1 MSNLKRILKPL
12 FAPLSVLNNVISKD
26 SKKLFF
32 YSNLGFRDN
41 VKSLYDYAIQIGLN
55 KTHKIIVATDEYKK
69 FAEAAPQN
77 VKFVS
82 TKNGIFSFFRA
93 KYCFYSFGKYPIMPA
108 KKQTVVNLWHGMPL
122 KSIGRFV
129 KGCENEKQ
137 NYFSHIIATSPFFA
151 EVMCKAFDAKREQ
164 VIITSQ
170 PRCDDMYKSAP
181 KPDFLEGFDKI
192 IFWLPTFMS
201 SKKLGRQDG
210 EYKNIN
216 PYDADFLN
224 EINEI
229 LKQNSMLLLIKP
241 HPMDDADIAKT
252 DFSNIKVTTDA
263 ELYKKN
269 LNLYD
274 VLRDT
279 DALVTDFSSI
289 YFDFM
294 MLDRPIAFA
303 GGDVDEYQKNRG
315 FSLENPKDFMPGA
328 VLANSDEFVSFVK
341 DVAKGVDEHL
351 EQRKICNEICN
362 TFSNGDGCA
371 RVLKEIGLI

>member
-12 FAPLSVLNNVISKD
+12 LVPLSFVNKIIPKD
-26 SKKLFF
+26 EKMLFF

-41 VKSLYDYAIQIGLN
+41 VKSLYDYVIQIGLN
-55 KTHKIIVATDEYKK
+55 KTHKIIVSTDAFKD
-69 FAEAAPQN
+69 FINDAPQN

-82 TKNGIFSFFRA
+82 TKNGIFSFFKA

-108 KKQTVVNLWHGMPL
+108 KNQVVVNLWHGMPL

-151 EVMCKAFDAKREQ
+151 EVMCKAFDAKHEQ

-170 PRCDDMYKSAP
+170 PRCDDMFKTAD
-181 KPDFLEGFDKI
+181 KLDFLQGFNKV

-216 PYDADFLN
+216 PYDATFLKQ
-224 EINEI
+224 INEI
-229 LKQNSMLLLIKP
+229 LEEQNILLLIKP
-241 HPMDDADIAKT
+241 HPMDDDHIIKSN
-252 DFSNIKVTTDA
+252 FSNIQYTSDA
-263 ELYKKN
+263 KLFDKSV
-269 LNLYD
+269 NLYD

-289 YFDFM
+289 YFDYM
-294 MLDRPIAFA
+294 MLNRPIAFA
-303 GGDVDEYQKNRG
+303 GGNIEEYQKNRG

-328 VLANSDEFVSFVK
+328 FLLSNKDFESFVK
-341 DVAKGVDEHL
+341 DVAEGRDEYC
-351 EQRKICNEICN
+351 EQRKRCNQFCN
-362 TFSNGDGCA
+362 TFSNGNGCE
-371 RVLKEIGLI
+371 RILKEIGLI

>member
-12 FAPLSVLNNVISKD
+12 LAPLSFVNKIIPKD
-26 SKKLFF
+26 EKMLFF

-41 VKSLYDYAIQIGLN
+41 VKSLYDYAVQIGLN
-55 KTHKIIVATDEYKK
+55 KTHKIVVSTDAFKD
-69 FAEAAPQN
+69 FVNDAPQN

-108 KKQTVVNLWHGMPL
+108 KNQFVVNLWHGMPL

-137 NYFSHIIATSPFFA
+137 NYFSHIIATSPFFS
-151 EVMCKAFDAKREQ
+151 EVMCKAFDAKSEQ
-164 VIITSQ
+164 VILTSQ
-170 PRCDDMYKSAP
+170 PRCDDMFKTAK
-181 KPDFLEGFDKI
+181 KPDFLDGFDKI

-216 PYDADFLN
+216 PYDTAFL
-224 EINEI
+224 EQINEI
-229 LKQNSMLLLIKP
+229 LEKQNILLLIKP
-241 HPMDDADIAKT
+241 HPMDDT
-252 DFSNIKVTTDA
+252 DACKCNLSCVRYVTDA
-263 ELYKKN
+263 ELSAQN
-269 LNLYD
+269 LSLYD

-279 DALVTDFSSI
+279 DALITDFSSI

-294 MLDRPIAFA
+294 MLNRPIAFA
-303 GGDVDEYQKNRG
+303 GGDADEYEKNRG
-315 FSLENPKDFMPGA
+315 FSLEKPKDFMPGA
-328 VLANSDEFVSFVK
+328 FLASEEQFVSFVK
-341 DVAKGVDEHL
+341 AVAQGTDEYKL
-351 EQRKICNEICN
+351 QREKVNKICN
-362 TFSNGDGCA
+362 TFSNGGGCE